1 MPAAAAQITTLA
13 SLFVA
18 SLGIGAYFRPWRV
31 EVANYVDFGVNVFMT
46 IFICLGSLL
55 IEDVDSRSVAI
66 LCSVFMIAVL
76 AMLHTPHVCP
86 GSVFN
91 VL

>member
-1 MPAAAAQITTLA
+1 MPPAVAQVTTLA

-18 SLGIGAYFRPWRV
+18 SLGISAYFKPWRV
-31 EVANYVDFGVNVFMT
+31 EVANYVDFGTNVFMT

-66 LCSVFMIAVL
+66 MCSVVMVAVL
-76 AMLHTPHVCP
+76 AMLHTQHICP
-86 GSVFN
+86 GSV
-91 VL
+91 L